1 MAKPKEI
8 LLYDEPPKKK
18 TNKDKKKK
26 LKQKQKQKQIVK
38 TNVKVNVQSSG
49 GAGAGAGYVPMQFQD
64 RTGENMK
71 IQNLIDTLQKQTSKA
86 PVVAP
91 IIPQPG
97 QQSSMREPQLYSS
110 SKQSTKLEKGQSRR
124 SALESYDPFNLP
136 SLNIP
141 SEYFISA
148 SDMTGGGGR
157 VRIPSKSDNSNLSLY
172 DRVSIGNNNA
182 DNEMNL
188 IQDLQNERQ
197 SSISSGD
204 FNNALEIGEE
214 IDDADDRL
222 NVINN
227 NIQNDLESKVEAK
240 PKRKYRTKE
249 EIARDEALKP
259 PKNPVGRPSTKKKS
273 SKKNKFNFIIYF
285 SFISQN

>member
-18 TNKDKKKK
+18 TKKVKK
-26 LKQKQKQKQIVK
+26 EKKRQKQKQKQKQ
-38 TNVKVNVQSSG
+38 NVKQNVEVKVQSSG
-49 GAGAGAGYVPMQFQD
+49 GAGSSPGFIPSQFQD
-64 RTGENMK
+64 RTGENIR

-86 PVVAP
+86 PV
-91 IIPQPG
+91 IPQPE
-97 QQSSMREPQLYSS
+97 REAKKFS
-110 SKQSTKLEKGQSRR
+110 EMFSRPTFD
-124 SALESYDPFNLP
+124 L
-136 SLNIP
+136 P
-141 SEYFISA
+141 SEYFFSA
-148 SDMTGGGGR
+148 SEMSGDQPNIK
-157 VRIPSKSDNSNLSLY
+157 IPRKADTSNLSLY
-172 DRVSIGNNNA
+172 DRISIGNNNA

-204 FNNALEIGEE
+204 FNNAVEIGEE

-273 SKKNKFNFIIYF
+273 SEI
-285 SFISQN
+285 

>member
-18 TNKDKKKK
+18 TKKVKK
-26 LKQKQKQKQIVK
+26 EKKRQKQKQKQKQ
-38 TNVKVNVQSSG
+38 NVKQNVEVKVQSSG
-49 GAGAGAGYVPMQFQD
+49 GAGAGAGSGYIPMQFQD

-91 IIPQPG
+91 VIPQPE
-97 QQSSMREPQLYSS
+97 REAKKFS
-110 SKQSTKLEKGQSRR
+110 EMFSRPTFD
-124 SALESYDPFNLP
+124 L
-136 SLNIP
+136 P
-141 SEYFISA
+141 SEYFFSA
-148 SDMTGGGGR
+148 SEMSGDQPNIK
-157 VRIPSKSDNSNLSLY
+157 IPRKVDTSNLSLY
-172 DRVSIGNNNA
+172 DRISIGNNNA

-204 FNNALEIGEE
+204 FNNAVEIGEE

-273 SKKNKFNFIIYF
+273 SEI
-285 SFISQN
+285 